1 MFNINGSEYSTCDGL
16 TRRGFIKAGALALGG
31 LTLADSLRLK
41 AAATQRGEATR
52 DTAVILIWLG
62 GGASHIDMYDLKPN
76 APAEFRGEFQEIST
90 NVPGTRISEHL
101 PHEAR
106 IMDKISV
113 VRSVTHTN
121 PGHGMGSHWMM
132 TGYVPTIEINDNLNP
147 AAGSVVARMRGSN
160 QPRVPSYVCVPSVP
174 GHSGSAYLG
183 AAYNPFTP
191 ASDPNSPDFN
201 VRDLRLSSNI
211 DMTRFRNR
219 RDLLQGIDTL
229 RRDVDRDGSLEGYD
243 RFYQDAF
250 EIVTSPDCRNAFDI
264 RREDPRVRDRYG
276 RDSWG
281 QSALLA
287 RRLVEA
293 GVTYVTVNMGGWDTH
308 NNNFNELKNR
318 LLPRYDRALAALV
331 EDLCERGMDRNVLV
345 MTYGEFGRT
354 PRINPTSG
362 RDHWPGANSVVF
374 AGGGL
379 RMGQMIGTTDAR
391 AEYPISRPASPQD
404 VLATMYN
411 FLGINYRHEFF
422 DAGQRP
428 IPILNEGRPIQELLS

>member
-1 MFNINGSEYSTCDGL
+1 MLNITGPSYRTCDGVS
-16 TRRGFIKAGALALGG
+16 RRTFLKAGFLGLGG
-31 LTLADSLRLK
+31 LTLADHLRLK
-41 AAATQRGEATR
+41 ARASEQGETSR
-52 DTAVILIWLG
+52 DTAVILFWLG

-76 APAEFRGEFQEIST
+76 APAEFRGEFQETAT

-121 PGHGMGSHWMM
+121 PGHGMGSHWML

-147 AAGSVVARMRGSN
+147 CAGSVVARMRGAN
-160 QPRVPSYVCVPSVP
+160 QPRVPAYVCVPSVP
-174 GHSGSAYLG
+174 GHSAAAYLG
-183 AAYNPFTP
+183 AAYNAFAP
-191 ASDPNSPDFN
+191 ASDPNNPDFN
-201 VRDLRLSSNI
+201 VRDLRLAPNI
-211 DMTRFRNR
+211 DLSRFGNR
-219 RDLLQGIDTL
+219 RDLLRSVDTL
-229 RRDVDRDGSLEGYD
+229 RRDVDRDGTLEGYD
-243 RFYQDAF
+243 RFYRDAF

-264 RREDPRVRDRYG
+264 RREDPRTREQYG
-276 RDSWG
+276 RDTWG

-293 GVTYVTVNMGGWDTH
+293 GVTFVTVNMGGWDTH

-318 LLPRYDRALAALV
+318 LLPRYDRALAALID
-331 EDLCERGMDRNVLV
+331 DLHQRGMDRKVLV

-354 PRINPTSG
+354 PRINSTSG

-379 RMGQMIGTTDAR
+379 RMGQMIGTTDSR
-391 AEYPISRPASPQD
+391 AEYPTSRPASPQD
-404 VLATMYN
+404 VLATMYQV
-411 FLGINYRHEFF
+411 LGINYRHEFF
-422 DAGQRP
+422 DAAQRP
-428 IPILNEGRPIQELLS
+428 IPILNEGRPIQELL

>member
-1 MFNINGSEYSTCDGL
+1 MLNITGPSYRTCDGVS
-16 TRRGFIKAGALALGG
+16 RRTFLKAGFLGLGG
-31 LTLADSLRLK
+31 LTLADHLRLK
-41 AAATQRGEATR
+41 ARASEQGETSR
-52 DTAVILIWLG
+52 DTAVILFWLG

-76 APAEFRGEFQEIST
+76 APAEFRGEFQETAT

-121 PGHGMGSHWMM
+121 PGHGMGSHWML

-147 AAGSVVARMRGSN
+147 CAGSVVARMRGAN
-160 QPRVPSYVCVPSVP
+160 QPRVPAYVCVPSVP
-174 GHSGSAYLG
+174 GHSAAAYLG
-183 AAYNPFTP
+183 AAYNAFAP
-191 ASDPNSPDFN
+191 ASDPNNPDFN
-201 VRDLRLSSNI
+201 VRDLRLAPNI
-211 DMTRFRNR
+211 DLSRFGNR
-219 RDLLQGIDTL
+219 RDLLRSVDTL
-229 RRDVDRDGSLEGYD
+229 RRDVDRDGALEGYD
-243 RFYQDAF
+243 RFYRDAF

-264 RREDPRVRDRYG
+264 RREDPRTREQYG
-276 RDSWG
+276 RDTWG

-293 GVTYVTVNMGGWDTH
+293 GVTFVTVNMGGWDTH

-318 LLPRYDRALAALV
+318 LLPRYDRAVAALID
-331 EDLCERGMDRNVLV
+331 DLHQRGMDRKVLV

-354 PRINPTSG
+354 PRINSTSG

-379 RMGQMIGTTDAR
+379 RMGQMIGTTDSR
-391 AEYPISRPASPQD
+391 AEYPTSRPASPQD
-404 VLATMYN
+404 VLATMYQV
-411 FLGINYRHEFF
+411 LGINYRHEFF
-422 DAGQRP
+422 DAAQRP
-428 IPILNEGRPIQELLS
+428 IPILNEGRPIQELL

>member
-1 MFNINGSEYSTCDGL
+1 MLNITGPAYSTCDGL
-16 TRRGFIKAGALALGG
+16 SRRSFIKAGFLGLGG
-31 LTLADSLRLK
+31 LTLAEHLRLK
-41 AAATQRGEATR
+41 AKANEHGEPTR
-52 DTAVILIWLG
+52 DTAVILFWLG

-76 APAEFRGEFQEIST
+76 APAEFRGDFQECAT

-101 PHEAR
+101 PFEAR
-106 IMDKISV
+106 MMDKLSV

-121 PGHGMGSHWMM
+121 PGHGMGSHWML

-147 AAGSVVARMRGSN
+147 CAGSVVARMRGAN
-160 QPRVPSYVCVPSVP
+160 QPRVPAYVCVPSVP
-174 GHSGSAYLG
+174 GHSAAAYLG
-183 AAYNPFTP
+183 AAYNAFAP

-201 VRDLRLSSNI
+201 VRDLRLAPNI
-211 DMTRFRNR
+211 DLTRFRNR
-219 RDLLQGIDTL
+219 RDLLQGVDTL
-229 RRDVDRDGSLEGYD
+229 RRDVDREGTLEGYD
-243 RFYQDAF
+243 RFYRDAF
-250 EIVTSPDCRNAFDI
+250 DIVTSPDCRNAFDM
-264 RREDPRVRDRYG
+264 RREDPRTREKYG
-276 RDSWG
+276 RDTWG

-293 GVTYVTVNMGGWDTH
+293 GVTFVTVNMGGWDTH

-331 EDLCERGMDRNVLV
+331 DDLHQRGMDRKVLV

-391 AEYPISRPASPQD
+391 AEYPTSRPASPQD
-404 VLATMYN
+404 VLATMYQV
-411 FLGINYRHEFF
+411 LGINYRHEFM

-428 IPILNEGRPIQELLS
+428 IPILNEGRPIQELL